1 MKSID
6 DVLNDEAKL
15 PSLPAIAVR
24 IINAVKTDE
33 ASLSELSKIVSSD
46 PAIAARILKVSN
58 SSFYSLPQKCDTIQ
72 KALTILGTE
81 ALKNI
86 ALSFVI
92 VQSMQSTNGEGF
104 DYKFFWQRAVT
115 SAVAADL
122 ISTFIKQKSDDIF
135 ISALLQ
141 DIGIVVL
148 YLTMSEKY
156 LKVLDE
162 KQVSNE
168 PIVTAEQKVFGFN
181 HQEVGAR
188 MLKKWGLPE
197 NIFEPIKYHH
207 NSQKIPE
214 NCQVKARILRLADR
228 ISSVYHGSQCVEK
241 IKEINSTF
249 SQFYGFSEEEINRL
263 VDEVATKSVEILSY
277 FEIDSG
283 DMKPYSQLLL
293 EANEELGKLNISYE
307 ELILELK
314 RSKEKTEKLAKN
326 LQLANEK
333 LHDLATKDGLTG
345 LFNHRYFQEAADREI
360 SRSLRYK
367 KPLTLVLLD
376 IDHFKQVNDQYGHP
390 TGDQVLKAISVML
403 QKAARKSDIVARYG
417 GEEFAVI
424 LPETDFKGGAIFSE
438 RLRKSIEVAEIS
450 AGETTLKITISIG
463 VTSHN
468 FSMGSIDKASLIA
481 AADKGLYLSK
491 KSGRNRTSLINMSN

>member
-15 PSLPAIAVR
+15 PSLPAIAIR

-33 ASLSELSKIVSSD
+33 ASLNELSKIVSSD

-58 SSFYSLPQKCDTIQ
+58 SSFYALPQKCDTIQ
-72 KALTILGTE
+72 KALTILGTK

-92 VQSMQSTNGEGF
+92 VQAMQSSNGERF
-104 DYKFFWQRAVT
+104 NYKFFWKRAVT

-122 ISTFIKQKSDDIF
+122 ISTFIKQKNDDIF

-148 YLTMSEKY
+148 YLTMPDEY
-156 LKVLDE
+156 LMVLDE
-162 KQVSNE
+162 RQVSNM
-168 PIVTAEQKVFGFN
+168 PIVDTEKKVFGYD

-188 MLKKWGLPE
+188 MLGKWGLPE

-214 NCQVKARILRLADR
+214 NCAAKARILSLADR

-241 IKEINSTF
+241 IKEIKNTLGRL
-249 SQFYGFSEEEINRL
+249 YGFSEEEINRL
-263 VDEVATKSVEILSY
+263 IDEVASKSVEILSF

-283 DMKPYSQLLL
+283 EMKPYSQLLL

-307 ELILELK
+307 QLILELK
-314 RSKEKTEKLAKN
+314 RSKEKTEQLAKD
-326 LQLANEK
+326 LQKANEK
-333 LHDLATKDGLTG
+333 LRDLATKDGLTG
-345 LFNHRYFQEAADREI
+345 LFNHRYFQEATDREI

-367 KPLTLVLLD
+367 KPLVLILLD

-390 TGDQVLKAISVML
+390 AGDIVLKAVSVML
-403 QKAARKSDIVARYG
+403 QKAVRKSDIVARYG

-424 LPETDFKGGAIFSE
+424 LPETDFKGGAIFAE

-450 AGETTLKITISIG
+450 AGEMTLKITISIG

-468 FSMGSIDKASLIA
+468 FSRGSIDKATLIA
-481 AADKGLYLSK
+481 AADKGLYVSK
-491 KSGRNRTSLINMSN
+491 ESGRNRISLINMSN